1 MALLI
6 YRGAKSVETIEVKS
20 VDLFRSKTY
29 KKHMHGKISLGTS
42 YLPDCKA
49 VQLV

>member
-6 YRGAKSVETIEVKS
+6 YRGVKSVETIKAKS

-29 KKHMHGKISLGTS
+29 KKHIYGKINLGTS
-42 YLPDCKA
+42 YIPDYKA
-49 VQLV
+49 V